1 MDYLPYS
8 QEYML
13 AVSLMGGM
21 LLGFIWDIYRLI
33 RHYIKL
39 GHAGTAIGDVVYWII
54 SIYIGVQIIF
64 DLSYGNVRF
73 FILMGFMF
81 GALLYFY
88 GISRYILKALIFVL
102 DTIIKFVKKVIN
114 ILIGPI
120 KFIAF
125 QILKSLKIILN
136 PLKIKYEKTKNTAKK
151 RYKFFKFKLKK
162 ASKNRK
168 MLYNKKKR
176 LKQLN
181 KRRKEQMRIER
192 RTKDNRTKK
201 KNQ

>member
-21 LLGFIWDIYRLI
+21 LLGFIWDIYRLL
-33 RHYIKL
+33 RHYFKL
-39 GHAGTAIGDVVYWII
+39 GHAGTAIGDIVYWII
-54 SIYIGVQIIF
+54 SIYIGVQLIF

-88 GISRYILKALIFVL
+88 GISRYILKLFIFVV
-102 DTIIKFVKKVIN
+102 DTILNFIKKIIN
-114 ILIGPI
+114 LLIRPV

-125 QILKSLKIILN
+125 QIIKYLKIVLY
-136 PLKIKYEKTKNTAKK
+136 PVKLKYEKTKNSAKK

-162 ASKNRK
+162 VSKNRK
-168 MLYNKKKR
+168 MVYNKKKR

-192 RTKDNRTKK
+192 RTKDNRTKE
-201 KNQ
+201 KNK